1 MKISLQKKMLAAF
14 LALVILVLAGVAA
27 GGSSLIRKYLLDS
40 KRHELTDKAYEM
52 ARMVNAYYDGHIT
65 IGQLHNFVN
74 SVDSFLDARIWVVDK
89 KLNLITVSEE
99 RPDEGHGNRRPV
111 SAVKP
116 SPLRP
121 TDWDCDTPGNPRGM
135 MMPQPKPDKS
145 SSNPSSTKVANPN
158 AWSCD
163 WSENS
168 SSGMENW
175 SSGGQGMMGMRGR
188 TGSSAQPQSQISSSK
203 PAAVTEN
210 QPAADTAKSTPFV
223 LDAGKGSQQGAS
235 STGTKSLSDIK
246 GSKDIIR
253 EIEANWGKPW
263 STTYFHPYYE
273 ENMLIVAVPLQSTD
287 QSIGGTVMIYSPVEE
302 IDAFLRHI
310 YYYVGLVSVTALLA
324 AMLLA
329 GYMARGI
336 ARPLKA
342 MKETAAAM
350 AYGDYSK
357 RVDVST
363 RDEVGDL
370 GQSLNALA
378 EDMGLYVQRLEK
390 MDKMRSDFVA
400 NVSHELRTPLTIM
413 RGYNQALQ
421 DGTITDPEKVNKYRK
436 IMGDEILRLEKL
448 ISDLLELSQLQANG
462 IALEMEAV
470 SLAEIL
476 DNVAILLK
484 QKSVNKGVQIT
495 VRAEPSLPPIQ
506 ADGDRL
512 TQLVLILMDNALKFT
527 PKGGR
532 IIAGV
537 QRENNNEVLTIQ
549 DTGEGIAA
557 EDLPHIWERFY
568 KADKSRTSGGT
579 GLGLAIAKQII
590 ELHGAQVDVT
600 SAVGEGTTFTMRF
613 PVGEKEENER

>member
-27 GGSSLIRKYLLDS
+27 GGSSLVREYLFDS

-52 ARMVNAYYDGHIT
+52 ARMVNAYYDGRIT
-65 IGQLHNFVN
+65 LGQLHNFVN

-99 RPDEGHGNRRPV
+99 RPDEGQGNRRPA

-116 SPLRP
+116 SPMRP
-121 TDWDCDTPGNPRGM
+121 SDWDCDTPGNPGGM

-145 SSNPSSTKVANPN
+145 FGSPPSTKAPNPN

-168 SSGMENW
+168 SSGMRNW
-175 SSGGQGMMGMRGR
+175 HSGGQSMMGMGGR
-188 TGSSAQPQSQISSSK
+188 TGVSSQSQPQVSSTK

-210 QPAADTAKSTPFV
+210 KPVADAAKSVPLV
-223 LDAGKGSQQGAS
+223 LEAGKGPQQSDSAA
-235 STGTKSLSDIK
+235 GTISLSEIK

-253 EIEANWGKPW
+253 EIEAGWGKPW

-273 ENMLIVAVPLQSTD
+273 ENMLIVAVPLQKAD
-287 QSIGGTVMIYSPVEE
+287 QSIGGTVMIYSPVEG
-302 IDAFLRHI
+302 IDGFLRHI
-310 YYYVGLVSVTALLA
+310 YYYVGLVAVTALLA

-336 ARPLKA
+336 VRPLKA
-342 MKETAAAM
+342 MRETAAAM
-350 AYGDYSK
+350 AHGDYSK

-370 GQSLNALA
+370 GQSVNSLA

-390 MDKMRSDFVA
+390 MDNMRKDFVA

-421 DGTITDPEKVNKYRK
+421 DGTITDPERVNKYRK

-448 ISDLLELSQLQANG
+448 ITDLLELSQLQASG
-462 IALEMEAV
+462 IALEIEAV
-470 SLAEIL
+470 LLAEIL

-484 QKSVNKGVQIT
+484 QKSEDKGVQIS
-495 VRAEPSLPPIQ
+495 VRTEPDLPPLQ

-532 IIAGV
+532 IIAGL
-537 QRENNNEVLTIQ
+537 QRENNCEVLTIQ
-549 DTGEGIAA
+549 DTGEGIAP

-568 KADKSRTSGGT
+568 KADKARSSGGT
-579 GLGLAIAKQII
+579 GLGLAIARQII
-590 ELHGAQVDVT
+590 ELHGAQVEVT
-600 SAVGEGTTFTMRF
+600 SAVGEGTRFTMRF
-613 PVGEKEENER
+613 PVREKEENER